1 MDESF
6 EKLQVLLE
14 VEDPDQIFACSVE
27 ETQANLQARGI
38 DFSIEELKTFA
49 KELES
54 QCSEGELDESAL
66 DDVTGGAA
74 GGAVLKAFAKWIAK
88 VNGPKLINNIS
99 KWIR

>member
-1 MDESF
+1 MYESF

-14 VEDPDQIFACSVE
+14 VEDPDQIFTCSVE

-66 DDVTGGAA
+66 DDVA
-74 GGAVLKAFAKWIAK
+74 GGAVLQAVAKWIAK